1 MRLFSNVNSKGEDI
15 SDGAAAIWMGRRP
28 WRGGGGIRRFDCG
41 GEGCVAFSQ
50 DLVPCTFLV
59 FLCEKP
65 DKLLPSCYN
74 LLER

>member
-1 MRLFSNVNSKGEDI
+1 M
-15 SDGAAAIWMGRRP
+15 DGSAAME
-28 WRGGGGIRRFDCG
+28 GGGGVRRFDCR

>member
-1 MRLFSNVNSKGEDI
+1 M
-15 SDGAAAIWMGRRP
+15 DGSAAME
-28 WRGGGGIRRFDCG
+28 GGGGIRRFDCG

>member
-1 MRLFSNVNSKGEDI
+1 
-15 SDGAAAIWMGRRP
+15 MGRQRYG
-28 WRGGGGIRRFDCG
+28 WVGGHGGGGGVRRFDCR